1 MKKLDIYADEAADFN
16 ALALGIEA
24 PPVIWAPA
32 ESFATPTT
40 IAATRSDGRS
50 IALNFSVLRDPPTV
64 WLTVSHEMRHV
75 WQIKNGLF
83 DPSAYRVSSDVS
95 AKDYNAQ
102 ELELD
107 AQAWSFAVMRIVHR
121 IEPVTF
127 RAQLGDE
134 LYDRIR
140 EHSFGFDGQIIAALE
155 AME

>member
-1 MKKLDIYADEAADFN
+1 MRNLEKVADEAADFN

-24 PPVIWAPA
+24 PPVIWATA

-40 IAATRSDGRS
+40 LAAASSDGS
-50 IALNFSVLRDPPTV
+50 IALNSSVLRDPPTV

-75 WQIKNGLF
+75 WQIKNGQF
-83 DPSAYRVSSDVS
+83 DPSAYHVSSDVS

-127 RAQLGDE
+127 RAQLGDD

-140 EHSFGFDGQIIAALE
+140 ERSFGFDGQIIAALE